1 MKCLIVDDNPMAR
14 TVLRQMAAKVAWLE
28 VMDECEEAV
37 QAIHYLQQHEVDLLF
52 LDVEMPE
59 MTGLELLES
68 LVRKP
73 ITILITSREEYAVKA
88 FDVNV
93 ADYLVK
99 PVSFA
104 RFMTA
109 VQRAKEVFDLQN
121 RETPNAGGNDYLFV
135 RANNALTRVPFD
147 QILFVQAMDD
157 YVVIV
162 TKTHKH
168 MVHTTLKGI
177 GEKLPEATFCRV
189 HRSYITA
196 IDKIDN
202 IADNMITIGRQVIP
216 LSESYKQALLSRLN
230 LI

>member
-14 TVLRQMAAKVAWLE
+14 TVLRQMAAKVDWLE
-28 VMDECEEAV
+28 VRGECEEAV
-37 QAIHYLQQHEVDLLF
+37 QTIQYLQQYEVDLLF
-52 LDVEMPE
+52 LDVEMPD

-68 LVRKP
+68 LTRKP

-93 ADYLVK
+93 VDYLVK

-109 VQRAKEVFDLQN
+109 VQRAKELFDLQK
-121 RETPNAGGNDYLFV
+121 REIPSVGGNDFLFV

-147 QILFVQAMDD
+147 QILYVQAMDD
-157 YVVIV
+157 YVVIF
-162 TKTHKH
+162 TKAQKY

-177 GEKLPEATFCRV
+177 SEKLPEATFCRV
-189 HRSYITA
+189 HRSYIVA
-196 IDKIDN
+196 LDKIDS
-202 IADNMITIGRQVIP
+202 IADNMIAIAKQVIP
-216 LSESYKQALLSRLN
+216 LSESYKPALLSRLN
-230 LI
+230 LL